1 MKVLKK
7 STVKIALVVLG
18 LLQLGWGINV
28 LWAQD
33 CSGGT
38 NCDSL
43 TVTGSYCLTGCS
55 GCCSIL
61 AEVGI
66 HLTQVATTCSMA
78 SDGGFPTG
86 SPGIRG
92 SLFDGS
98 GLPGVSV
105 SAPLA

>member
-1 MKVLKK
+1 
-7 STVKIALVVLG
+7 VVLFSNNPF
-18 LLQLGWGINV
+18 WR
-28 LWAQD
+28 AE
-33 CSGGT
+33 T
-38 NCDSL
+38 K
-43 TVTGSYCLTGCS
+43 GSYFLVFNA
-55 GCCSIL
+55 IL
-61 AEVGI
+61 NFDKVGI